1 MARISGPLL
10 DRFDIRIHVP
20 PVAHDELTNMQ
31 KGESSSVVKARVLK
45 ARAIQYQRQGEGVV
59 NARLLPTALEQHAKP
74 DAEGEALL
82 SAALQK
88 FGLSARSYHRILKV
102 ARTTAD
108 LAGDERVQAAHIAE
122 AIQYRGDSE

>member
-1 MARISGPLL
+1 
-10 DRFDIRIHVP
+10 
-20 PVAHDELTNMQ
+20 MQ
-31 KGESSSVVKARVLK
+31 KGESSAVVKARVLK

-102 ARTTAD
+102 ARTIAD
-108 LAGDERVQAAHIAE
+108 LAGDEWVQAAHIAE